1 MDSKTAHVAEL
12 NDELRRY
19 LPRGIAVMTP
29 GIAALEA
36 IDRIVK
42 AVAAFNNF
50 CAVDPYQ
57 EREFGAFDA
66 DGQMIFVKIEYYDK
80 TLTYHSPDPSN
91 PSQQNPRWT
100 RKLW

>member
-1 MDSKTAHVAEL
+1 MDSKTARVAEL

-50 CAVDPYQ
+50 CAANDPYQ

-66 DGQMIFVKIEYYDK
+66 RWSNDLFQDRILRQNLDLP
-80 TLTYHSPDPSN
+80 LTRPLKPFAAKSPLD
-91 PSQQNPRWT
+91 T
-100 RKLW
+100 